1 VSVLRCYRLQTKT
14 LVLRKGVTRPIAMS
28 LPAGS
33 ILRVSEDFLNASGLV
48 EVEWEGETVRIFA
61 VDLRDRG
68 EFIQA
73 MSAAGG
79 GR

>member
-1 VSVLRCYRLQTKT
+1 VRVLRSYRLHTKT
-14 LVLRKGVTRPIAMS
+14 LVLRKGVTCPIATS
-28 LPAGS
+28 LPAES
-33 ILRVSEDFLNASGLV
+33 ILRVAEDFLDASGLV

-61 VDLRDRG
+61 VDLGDRG

-73 MSAAGG
+73 MSAAGD